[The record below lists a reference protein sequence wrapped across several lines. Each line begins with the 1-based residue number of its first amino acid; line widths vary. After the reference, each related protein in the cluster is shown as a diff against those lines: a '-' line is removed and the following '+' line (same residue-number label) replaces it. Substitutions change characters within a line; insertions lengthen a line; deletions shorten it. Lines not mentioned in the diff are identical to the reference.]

1 MSIKHDNIVPS
12 ECTGNPNSAGIPSA
26 IVASVDPATRGTVRY
41 LNSRG
46 QSQQAAIVNATLPPQ
61 ALPPV
66 ARYQVPG
73 NANSTDYSCRSEAR
87 AKVLDETIP
96 APPVIVQVLGFYAND
111 DSMPLGY
118 DPTLPASQ
126 LIVNTDFWVNLRI
139 QPSVG
144 LDGFDPTI
152 IFLNNNIDGT
162 AYPNPSGYPGTFA
175 GDGASN
181 FGGSVYKVPSFYI
194 AQVGLATMTFTAGQP
209 TVNTTFGTATG
220 AIPIVSVP
228 TVVVAVVEQQGWF
241 PGIPALLPTEP
252 APPASFEPNPPAPPP
267 GTTEPQT
274 ADANVD
280 SVYVGQA
287 LQLAIVGPPS
297 TTYSYILPWDS
308 GTSTTDSTGRGTIPG
323 IAMQAG
329 TWPFT
334 VVFSGIAPVSKSF
347 LVMDSYTAPDG
358 FDGHDSDADA
368 DGDADGDGDGDGGD
382 GGDGG
387 GGDGGGGGGGGAM

>member
-1 MSIKHDNIVPS
+1 MSIKHDNVVPS
-12 ECTGNPNSAGIPSA
+12 EWPGVEESAGVPSA
-26 IVASVDPATRGTVRY
+26 IVSSVEPPTRGTVRY

-46 QSQQAAIVNATLPPQ
+46 QGQQAVIVNATLPPQ

-66 ARYQVPG
+66 AKYQVPG
-73 NANSTDYSCRSEAR
+73 NANSTDYSCGSEAR
-87 AKVLDETIP
+87 EKVLNEPVP
-96 APPVIVQVLGFYAND
+96 APPVIVEVLGFYAND

-152 IFLNNNIDGT
+152 IFLSNNIDGT
-162 AYPNPSGYPGTFA
+162 VYPNPTGYPGTFA

-220 AIPIVSVP
+220 SIPIVSVP
-228 TVVVAVVEQQGWF
+228 TVVVATVEQQGWF
-241 PGIPALLPTEP
+241 PGVAATPD
-252 APPASFEPNPPAPPP
+252 
-267 GTTEPQT
+267 T

-280 SVYVGQA
+280 SVYVGQT
-287 LQLAIVGPPS
+287 LQLAVIGPPS
-297 TTYSYILPWDS
+297 TTYSYTLPWS
-308 GTSTTDSTGRGTIPG
+308 TGTSTTDSTGRDIVPG

-329 TWPFT
+329 SWPFT
-334 VVFSGIAPVSKSF
+334 VTFAGIAPVSKIF

-358 FDGHDSDADA
+358 FDGHDNDSNDADS
-368 DGDADGDGDGDGGD
+368 DGDSDGGDGDGDGDGGD

-387 GGDGGGGGGGGAM
+387 GGDGVDGGGGDGGG

>member
-12 ECTGNPNSAGIPSA
+12 DWPGVEESAGIPSA
-26 IVASVDPATRGTVRY
+26 IVASVEPQTRGTVRY

-46 QSQQAAIVNATLPPQ
+46 EGQQAVIVNATLPPQ

-66 ARYQVPG
+66 AKYQVPG
-73 NANSTDYSCRSEAR
+73 NANSTDYSCGNEAR
-87 AKVLDETIP
+87 EKILDEPIP
-96 APPVIVQVLGFYAND
+96 PPPVIVQVLGFYAND

-152 IFLNNNIDGT
+152 IFLSNNIDGT
-162 AYPNPSGYPGTFA
+162 VYPNPTGYPGTFA

-209 TVNTTFGTATG
+209 TINTTFGTGTG
-220 AIPIVSVP
+220 AIPIVSAP
-228 TVVVAVVEQQGWF
+228 TVVVATVEQQGWF
-241 PGIPALLPTEP
+241 PGIPAPLPEDPAVP
-252 APPASFEPNPPAPPP
+252 APFV
-267 GTTEPQT
+267 PQT
-274 ADANVD
+274 ADGNVD
-280 SVYVGQA
+280 SVYVGQS

-297 TTYSYILPWDS
+297 TTYSYILPWS
-308 GTSTTDSTGRGTIPG
+308 TGTSTTDSNGRDTILG
-323 IAMQAG
+323 VAMQAG
-329 TWPFT
+329 TWPFS
-334 VVFSGIAPVSKSF
+334 VIFPGIAPVSKSF
-347 LVMDSYTAPDG
+347 LVMDSYTTPDG
-358 FDGHDSDADA
+358 FDGQDADADA
-368 DGDADGDGDGDGGD
+368 DGDGDGDGDGGD
-382 GGDGG
+382 GDGDGGTGGDGSDGG
-387 GGDGGGGGGGGAM
+387 GGDGGGTD

>member
-1 MSIKHDNIVPS
+1 MSIKHDNVVPS
-12 ECTGNPNSAGIPSA
+12 NWPGVQESTGIPSA
-26 IVASVDPATRGTVRY
+26 IVSSVDPATRGTVRY

-46 QSQQAAIVNATLPPQ
+46 QGQQALLVNNTLPPQ

-66 ARYQVPG
+66 AKYQVPG
-73 NANSTDYSCRSEAR
+73 NANSTDYSCGNEAR
-87 AKVLDETIP
+87 EKILNEPIP
-96 APPVIVQVLGFYAND
+96 APPVIVEVLGFYAND

-162 AYPNPSGYPGTFA
+162 AYPSPAGYPGTFA
-175 GDGASN
+175 GNGASD
-181 FGGSVYKVPSFYI
+181 FGGAVYKVPSFYI
-194 AQVGLATMTFTAGQP
+194 GQVGLATMTFTAGQP

-228 TVVVAVVEQQGWF
+228 TVVVATVEQQGWF
-241 PGIPALLPTEP
+241 PGIPAPLPEDPT
-252 APPASFEPNPPAPPP
+252 PPAATVPE
-267 GTTEPQT
+267 T

-297 TTYSYILPWDS
+297 ATYSYTLPWAS
-308 GTSTTDSTGRGTIPG
+308 GTSTTDSNGRGIIPG

-334 VVFSGIAPVSKSF
+334 VIFSGIAPVSKTF

-358 FDGHDSDADA
+358 FNGSDADGNA
-368 DGDADGDGDGDGGD
+368 ASADGDGDGGDGD

-387 GGDGGGGGGGGAM
+387 GGDGGGGGGGGGAM